1 MAVQKTKVIY
11 NQNGQKIILYQR
23 DKKPYIMMVQVPN
36 VLWLKL
42 LERLQPK
49 LPTNCRVR
57 FYGTNDQLYDVLVS
71 ELLERIKQN

>member
-23 DKKPYIMMVQVPN
+23 DKKPYVMMVNVPN

-42 LERLQPK
+42 LAGLQPD
-49 LPTNCRVR
+49 LPLNCRVR

>member
-23 DKKPYIMMVQVPN
+23 DKKPYIMMIQVPN
-36 VLWLKL
+36 ILWLKL
-42 LERLQPK
+42 LERLQPE

-57 FYGTNDQLYDVLVS
+57 FYGINDQLHDVLVS